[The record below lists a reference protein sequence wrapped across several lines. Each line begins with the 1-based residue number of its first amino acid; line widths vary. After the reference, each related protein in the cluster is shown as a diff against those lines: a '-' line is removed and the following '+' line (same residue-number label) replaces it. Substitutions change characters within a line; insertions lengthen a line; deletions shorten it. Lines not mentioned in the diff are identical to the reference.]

1 MMAAGA
7 ESPVS
12 SSLRTLARNT
22 GLLRLYYRG
31 LEFRKAMSYPR
42 PPPQAPD
49 GKPFPNRIAM
59 MRIGGVSDWKF
70 FFERG
75 RIDAETFVNVAKA
88 EGADPSKWR
97 AILDWGCGCGRLA
110 RHMSSFTPARIIGRD
125 IDRYTLKW
133 CARNLQGDFR
143 TCRLN
148 PPLDLTAAS
157 VDFVYGFSVL
167 THLTGPMQARWFKE
181 LARVLRT
188 DGVATL
194 SFHDLDHPAAREVQL
209 RRESGGVSVT
219 EWTMEGSNLVTAFQD
234 YASICRAAEPWFE
247 PVREIPRANTPF
259 GQAIAVLRR
268 RPTQS

>member
-22 GLLRLYYRG
+22 GLLGLYYRG
-31 LEFRKAMSYPR
+31 LEFRKAMSYPK

-59 MRIGGVSDWKF
+59 MRIGGGSDWQVF
-70 FFERG
+70 YDRG
-75 RIDAETFVNVAKA
+75 RADAEMFVNIARSA
-88 EGADPSKWR
+88 GANPASWR
-97 AILDWGCGCGRLA
+97 AILDWGCGCGRIA
-110 RHMSSFTPARIIGRD
+110 RHMPALTPARIIGRD

-133 CARNLQGDFR
+133 CAKNLDGDFR
-143 TCRLN
+143 TSRLK
-148 PPLDLTAAS
+148 PPLDLASAS
-157 VDFVYGFSVL
+157 VDFIYGFSVL
-167 THLTGPMQARWFKE
+167 THLTGPMQALWFKE
-181 LARVLRT
+181 LARVLRS
-188 DGVATL
+188 DGLAVL
-194 SFHDLDHPAAREVQL
+194 SFHDWSHPAAREVQL

-219 EWTMEGSNLVTAFQD
+219 EWTMEGSNLVAAFQD